1 MKHASWVEVAT
12 CFTSATILFWLPQHT
27 YRVQHQFW
35 MICFEVCDEFLFWYG
50 NDPSRIQRR
59 FCQRKAIS
67 YNELIRCFKIASS
80 ILLSLIS
87 EDGHIY
93 VSGYKRIHF
102 RSLYENTFV
111 LQCTTQIFLA
121 RIYCEI
127 PKEQVAH
134 PVTMQ
139 FARTYTIDGFQ
150 WVAIFCNTE
159 LSTDQK
165 PIKLVL
171 RSHLFYRFRIGY
183 FSMLCDWFIR
193 YTALMEN
200 GSSALQFNE

>member
-1 MKHASWVEVAT
+1 
-12 CFTSATILFWLPQHT
+12 
-27 YRVQHQFW
+27 
-35 MICFEVCDEFLFWYG
+35 MICFEVCDKFLFWYG

-87 EDGHIY
+87 GDGHIY
-93 VSGYKRIHF
+93 VSGFKRIHF

-127 PKEQVAH
+127 PKEHVAH

-139 FARTYTIDGFQ
+139 FARTFTIDGFQ
-150 WVAIFCNTE
+150 WVAIFCNAE
-159 LSTDQK
+159 LSTDQE

-171 RSHLFYRFRIGY
+171 CSHLLSRFPIGY

-200 GSSALQFNE
+200 GSSAVQLNE